1 MGDQI
6 MLMSWIWTALIGLSV
21 VCAILT
27 GRGGAL
33 SAAVAQGSQSGVQLV
48 LSLAGPILLW
58 TGVGKLM
65 EKAGFTSVL
74 SKLLSPVIHRLFPST
89 RRDSLLAGS
98 LSANICANI
107 LGLGNAA
114 TPMGIQAAQRLA
126 AYSPGVAGNELCRLI
141 VLNTASIQL
150 IPATVA
156 AVRSS
161 LGSAAP
167 FDILPAVWVTSL
179 CSAGVGL
186 LCAFLLGRVWGK

>member
-1 MGDQI
+1 MV
-6 MLMSWIWTALIGLSV
+6 MSWIFTGIVAISLVASV
-21 VCAILT
+21 IL
-27 GRGGAL
+27 GRGSELAAAIPQGAQ
-33 SAAVAQGSQSGVQLV
+33 AGIT
-48 LSLAGPILLW
+48 LAISMAGAFCLW

-65 EKAGFTSVL
+65 ERAGFTGFL
-74 SKLLSPVIHRLFPST
+74 SRLFRPLLNRVFPST
-89 RRDSLLAGS
+89 KRDSALAGS
-98 LSANICANI
+98 LSANICANF

-126 AYSPGVAGNELCRLI
+126 LKSKNGAASNELCRLV

-161 LGSAAP
+161 LGCATP

-179 CSAGVGL
+179 CSAGLGL
-186 LCAFLLGRVWGK
+186 VTAWLLGKLWRT